1 MEFVL
6 HLTNGSTLKVNKLI
20 FDQLFEALENPA
32 MLNRPFMHE
41 AGKWFVP
48 AHVVTIAAIE

>member
-6 HLTNGSTLKVNKLI
+6 HLTNGSTLKVNKLM
-20 FDQLFEALENPA
+20 FDQLFEALGNPA